1 MYFFIF
7 IVCLNTIASMI
18 NTNPFFDFAGPV
30 QTTLQPPP
38 ASVASDP
45 CHGAAQSG
53 LRAHLWQLA
62 NVAAPQRGHRYT
74 VSATTWV
81 ARDMFD

>member
-1 MYFFIF
+1 MF
-7 IVCLNTIASMI
+7 TIASMI

-30 QTTLQPPP
+30 QTLQT

-45 CHGAAQSG
+45 CHGKAQSG

-81 ARDMFD
+81 AWTCLTDVDFF